1 MHKHNHTHAMTVGTA
16 SRALLIGISI
26 NIAYA
31 LAEVAVGIR
40 IGSMG
45 LVADAGH
52 NLSDVAGLLLAL
64 IAVRLAARK
73 ATAKYTFGYRK
84 ASILISL
91 PNALLLLAAVVGI
104 IRESIERFLDPQPV
118 AGWGVAATAAAG
130 VAINYLSA
138 RLLRS
143 GKERDL
149 NIRGAYLHMIIDA
162 LVSVGVVVSG
172 IVISLTGWNVIDPI
186 IGIVVAGIIVYSSW
200 NLLTASFRLAVD
212 GVPDGIDV
220 ASIEQALLSIDGI
233 RDVHHIHIWGISTTQ
248 NAMTAHLVV
257 DDLSSWESVRRRA
270 KHLLAEHGIDHS
282 TLEIETEAGRDTSCD
297 GC

>member
-91 PNALLLLAAVVGI
+91 LNALLLLAAVVGI

-130 VAINYLSA
+130 VAINYLSE

-149 NIRGAYLHMIIDA
+149 NIRGAYLHMILDA

>member
-31 LAEVAVGIR
+31 LAEGIR

-91 PNALLLLAAVVGI
+91 LNALLLLAAVVGI

-149 NIRGAYLHMIIDA
+149 NIRGAYLHMILDA

>member
-91 PNALLLLAAVVGI
+91 LNALLLLAAVVGI

-149 NIRGAYLHMIIDA
+149 NIRGAYLHMILDA

-200 NLLTASFRLAVD
+200 NLLTASFRLAVE

>member
-45 LVADAGH
+45 LVAGH

-91 PNALLLLAAVVGI
+91 LNALLLLAAVVGI

-149 NIRGAYLHMIIDA
+149 NIRGAYLHMILDA

>member
-64 IAVRLAARK
+64 IAARLAARK

-91 PNALLLLAAVVGI
+91 LNALLLLAAVVGI

-118 AGWGVAATAAAG
+118 AGWSVAATAAAG
-130 VAINYLSA
+130 VAVNYLSA

-149 NIRGAYLHMIIDA
+149 NIRGAYLHMILDA

-172 IVISLTGWNVIDPI
+172 IVISLTGWNAIDPI

-282 TLEIETEAGRDTSCD
+282 TLEIETEAGRDSSCD

>member
-91 PNALLLLAAVVGI
+91 LNALLLLAAVVGI

-130 VAINYLSA
+130 VAVNYLSA

-149 NIRGAYLHMIIDA
+149 NIRGAYLHMILDA

-172 IVISLTGWNVIDPI
+172 IVISLTGWNAIDPI

>member
-91 PNALLLLAAVVGI
+91 LNALLLLAAVVGI

-149 NIRGAYLHMIIDA
+149 NIRGAYLHMILDA

-172 IVISLTGWNVIDPI
+172 IVISLTGCNVIDPI

>member
-91 PNALLLLAAVVGI
+91 LNALLLLAAVVGI

-149 NIRGAYLHMIIDA
+149 NIRGAYLHMILDA

-186 IGIVVAGIIVYSSW
+186 IGIVVASIIVYSSW

>member
-1 MHKHNHTHAMTVGTA
+1 M
-16 SRALLIGISI
+16 
-26 NIAYA
+26 
-31 LAEVAVGIR
+31 
-40 IGSMG
+40 
-45 LVADAGH
+45 ADAGH

-91 PNALLLLAAVVGI
+91 LNALLLLAAVVGI

-149 NIRGAYLHMIIDA
+149 NIRGAYLHMILDA

-212 GVPDGIDV
+212 DVPDGI

>member
-91 PNALLLLAAVVGI
+91 LNALLLLAAVVGI

-149 NIRGAYLHMIIDA
+149 NIRGAYLHMILDA

-282 TLEIETEAGRDTSCD
+282 TLEIETEAGRDSSCD

>member
-1 MHKHNHTHAMTVGTA
+1 MTVGTA

-91 PNALLLLAAVVGI
+91 LNALLLLAAVVGI

-130 VAINYLSA
+130 VAVNYLSA

-149 NIRGAYLHMIIDA
+149 NIRGAYLHMILDA

-172 IVISLTGWNVIDPI
+172 IVISLTGWNAIDPI

-282 TLEIETEAGRDTSCD
+282 TLEIETEAGRDSSCD

>member
-91 PNALLLLAAVVGI
+91 LNALLLLAAVVGI

-118 AGWGVAATAAAG
+118 AGWGAATAAAG

-149 NIRGAYLHMIIDA
+149 NIRGAYLHMILDA

>member
-1 MHKHNHTHAMTVGTA
+1 M
-16 SRALLIGISI
+16 
-26 NIAYA
+26 
-31 LAEVAVGIR
+31 
-40 IGSMG
+40 
-45 LVADAGH
+45 
-52 NLSDVAGLLLAL
+52 
-64 IAVRLAARK
+64 
-73 ATAKYTFGYRK
+73 
-84 ASILISL
+84 IL
-91 PNALLLLAAVVGI
+91 
-104 IRESIERFLDPQPV
+104 
-118 AGWGVAATAAAG
+118 
-130 VAINYLSA
+130 
-138 RLLRS
+138 
-143 GKERDL
+143 
-149 NIRGAYLHMIIDA
+149 DA

-172 IVISLTGWNVIDPI
+172 IVISLTGWNAIDPI

-270 KHLLAEHGIDHS
+270 KHLLA
-282 TLEIETEAGRDTSCD
+282 GRDPSWD

>member
-91 PNALLLLAAVVGI
+91 LNALLLLAAVVGI

-130 VAINYLSA
+130 VAVNYLSA

-149 NIRGAYLHMIIDA
+149 NIRGAYLHMILDA

-172 IVISLTGWNVIDPI
+172 IVISLTGWNAIDPI

-257 DDLSSWESVRRRA
+257 DDLSSWERVRRRA

-282 TLEIETEAGRDTSCD
+282 TLEIETEAGRDSSCD

>member
-91 PNALLLLAAVVGI
+91 LNALLLLAAVVGI

-118 AGWGVAATAAAG
+118 AGWSVAATAAAG
-130 VAINYLSA
+130 VAVNYLSA

-149 NIRGAYLHMIIDA
+149 NIRGAYLHMILDA

-172 IVISLTGWNVIDPI
+172 IVISLTGWNAIDPI

-270 KHLLAEHGIDHS
+270 KHLLSEHGIDHS
-282 TLEIETEAGRDTSCD
+282 TLEIETGGARDSSCD

>member
-1 MHKHNHTHAMTVGTA
+1 
-16 SRALLIGISI
+16 
-26 NIAYA
+26 
-31 LAEVAVGIR
+31 
-40 IGSMG
+40 MG
-45 LVADAGH
+45 GGGGPPPAPGH

-91 PNALLLLAAVVGI
+91 LNALLLLAAVVGI

-149 NIRGAYLHMIIDA
+149 NIRGAYLHMILDA

-282 TLEIETEAGRDTSCD
+282 TLEIETEAGRDSSCD

>member
-91 PNALLLLAAVVGI
+91 LNALLLLAAVVGI

-130 VAINYLSA
+130 VAVNYLSA

-149 NIRGAYLHMIIDA
+149 NIRGAYLHMILDA

-220 ASIEQALLSIDGI
+220 ASIEQALLSIYGI

-270 KHLLAEHGIDHS
+270 KRLLAEHGIDHS
-282 TLEIETEAGRDTSCD
+282 TLEIETEAGRDSSCD

>member
-1 MHKHNHTHAMTVGTA
+1 MHKHNHTLAMTVGTA

-91 PNALLLLAAVVGI
+91 LNALLLLAAVVGI

-149 NIRGAYLHMIIDA
+149 NIRGAYLHMILDA

>member
-91 PNALLLLAAVVGI
+91 LNALLLLAAVVGI

-118 AGWGVAATAAAG
+118 AGWSVAATAAAG
-130 VAINYLSA
+130 VAVNYLSA

-149 NIRGAYLHMIIDA
+149 NIRGAYLHMILDA

-282 TLEIETEAGRDTSCD
+282 TLEIETEAGRDTYCD
-297 GC
+297 CR

>member
-91 PNALLLLAAVVGI
+91 LNALLLLAAVVGI

-118 AGWGVAATAAAG
+118 AGWSVAATAAAG
-130 VAINYLSA
+130 VAVNYLSA

-149 NIRGAYLHMIIDA
+149 NIRGAYLHMILDA

-282 TLEIETEAGRDTSCD
+282 TLEIETEAGRDSSCD

>member
-31 LAEVAVGIR
+31 LAEVAVGLR

-91 PNALLLLAAVVGI
+91 LNALLLLAAVVGI

-118 AGWGVAATAAAG
+118 AGWSVAATAAAG
-130 VAINYLSA
+130 VAVNYLSA

-149 NIRGAYLHMIIDA
+149 NIRGAYLHMILDA

-172 IVISLTGWNVIDPI
+172 IVISLTGWNAIDPI

-282 TLEIETEAGRDTSCD
+282 TLEIETEAGRDSSCD

>member
-91 PNALLLLAAVVGI
+91 LNALLLLAAVVGI

-149 NIRGAYLHMIIDA
+149 NIRGAYLHMILDA

-282 TLEIETEAGRDTSCD
+282 TLESETEAGRDTSCD

>member
-91 PNALLLLAAVVGI
+91 LNALLLLAAVVGI

-130 VAINYLSA
+130 VAVNYMSA

-149 NIRGAYLHMIIDA
+149 NIRGAYLHMILDA

-172 IVISLTGWNVIDPI
+172 IVISLTGWNAIDPI

-282 TLEIETEAGRDTSCD
+282 TLEIETEAGRDSSCD

>member
-91 PNALLLLAAVVGI
+91 LNALLLLAAVVGI

-118 AGWGVAATAAAG
+118 AGWSVAATAAAG
-130 VAINYLSA
+130 VAVNYLSA

-149 NIRGAYLHMIIDA
+149 NIRGASLHMILDA

-172 IVISLTGWNVIDPI
+172 IVISLTGWNAIDPI

-282 TLEIETEAGRDTSCD
+282 TLEIETEAGRDSSCD